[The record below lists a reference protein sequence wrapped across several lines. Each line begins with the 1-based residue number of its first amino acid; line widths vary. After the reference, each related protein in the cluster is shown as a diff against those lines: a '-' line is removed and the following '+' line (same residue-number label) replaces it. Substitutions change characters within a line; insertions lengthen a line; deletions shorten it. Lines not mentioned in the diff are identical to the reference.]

1 MESTRLFKKSRIMN
15 HNLIKTELHTR
26 ATEELDAEVKE
37 ELELDAPE
45 GTMAAL
51 VAKVRKKNK
60 ERDNE
65 DTE

>member
-1 MESTRLFKKSRIMN
+1 MN